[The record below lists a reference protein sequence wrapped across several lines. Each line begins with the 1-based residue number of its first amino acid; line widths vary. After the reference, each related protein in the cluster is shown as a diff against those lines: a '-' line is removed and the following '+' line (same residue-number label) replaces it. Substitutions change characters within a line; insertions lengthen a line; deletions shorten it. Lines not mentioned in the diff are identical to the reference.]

1 MKNSQPLVSI
11 VIPVYN
17 GANYMR
23 EAIDSALA
31 QTYKNI
37 EIIVVNDGSTDN
49 GATESIAQSYGD
61 KIRYFYKEN
70 GGVSTALNLGI
81 KNMKGE
87 YFSWLSHDDK
97 YSGDKIEKQ
106 IEALSHF
113 DGDNLVA
120 LCADRQINKK
130 SEFIGSE
137 NIIKNS
143 PLNDIISW
151 WQVLYRMLD
160 KGSMDGCA
168 FLLPTSVFEVCGLFD
183 ETLRYNQDFFM
194 WVKIFTAK
202 YDLVYTSNVGVYN
215 RVHDRQLT
223 QTGRALFKKD
233 SAKIA
238 DELAQMLA
246 SVENGKK
253 LLFACA
259 RHNAKLGNSVTVKS
273 CRIEAKK
280 LGGFSFGQNISLW
293 FAGGYG
299 IVRPMI
305 RRIYYR
311 LFKKVKTQ

>member
-1 MKNSQPLVSI
+1 MNTGQPLISI

-23 EAIDSALA
+23 EAIDSALV
-31 QTYKNI
+31 QTYTNI
-37 EIIVVNDGSTDN
+37 EIIVVNDGSKDD
-49 GATESIAQSYGD
+49 GETERIALSYGD

-97 YSGDKIEKQ
+97 YTEDKIERQ

-113 DGDNLVA
+113 HGDNLVA

-130 SEFIGSE
+130 SEFIGTE
-137 NIIKNS
+137 NIIKNFS
-143 PLNDIISW
+143 LNDIISW

-168 FLLPTSVFEVCGLFD
+168 FLLPKSVFEVCGLFD

-215 RVHDRQLT
+215 RVHDKQLT

-280 LGGFSFGQNISLW
+280 LGGFSFGQKVSL
-293 FAGGYG
+293 FIANVYGGM
-299 IVRPMI
+299 RPLI
-305 RRIYYR
+305 RKVYYR
-311 LFKKVKTQ
+311 VFKKVKTQ